1 MSAAR
6 YPECTLSTRPATLL
20 VLIALLAA
28 ACSGGGAAGTGG
40 GGADDAGTDAGSDP
54 DAHPDAGDDGTDDDG
69 DGFTNVEEAACGAD
83 PADPRH
89 TCYACGWSRG
99 DPGDLVAT
107 GGQVGDTV
115 ENLVLVD
122 ACSEEVPLWD
132 LAGPYRILWMTTA
145 W

>member
-1 MSAAR
+1 MSAAG
-6 YPECTLSTRPATLL
+6 YSESTLSIRRARLL
-20 VLIALLAA
+20 ALAALLAP
-28 ACSGGGAAGTGG
+28 ACSGGGAAGRGG
-40 GGADDAGTDAGSDP
+40 GTDDAGPDAGPDP
-54 DAHPDAGDDGTDDDG
+54 DAAAPDAGDDGTDDDG

-83 PADPRH
+83 PADPSH